1 MRVMEYLYFL
11 NSVLH
16 GPYPV
21 SHLKHLSLLS
31 LLLPPS
37 LLCADS
43 VGATSSVVRSRWLRD
58 LFESADKDSS
68 GTLTMKE
75 VLALVNVLNVSVSK
89 KILKKM
95 FKVSGSLV

>member
-1 MRVMEYLYFL
+1 MVLTLYLISNTFL
-11 NSVLH
+11 S
-16 GPYPV
+16 Y
-21 SHLKHLSLLS
+21 LSS
-31 LLLPPS
+31 SLPPS
-37 LLCADS
+37 LPLLCADS